1 MSNEQQ
7 KLDPTVA
14 AHAIEIVDQ
23 LVQPGAQMNRQT
35 WSVLELCIRTL
46 RKEIAKPLPVTENQQ
61 PN

>member
-7 KLDPTVA
+7 KVQLDPSVP

-35 WSVLELCIRTL
+35 WSVLELCIHTL
-46 RKEIAKPLPVTENQQ
+46 RKEIAKSLPVTENQ
-61 PN
+61 